1 MPAPPAACGD
11 GHACA
16 SDTMVALAKRSG
28 NHPTPG
34 SIAMAVYAG
43 PEGVALMW
51 LFQPSLLL
59 LVATTVLVHSSVE
72 PLEDR
77 GEPARRR
84 RDRGCPPLKR

>member
-1 MPAPPAACGD
+1 
-11 GHACA
+11 
-16 SDTMVALAKRSG
+16 
-28 NHPTPG
+28 
-34 SIAMAVYAG
+34 
-43 PEGVALMW
+43 MW